1 MWHHN
6 TFAILIYEAEMPGVA
21 TGDNSTTRLGTDN
34 APQPDA
40 VLLIDPTRGGQARIS
55 ADDYVEAAPELVVEV
70 AASSV
75 SIDPYTKCHMYQRN
89 GVRAYLV

>member
-1 MWHHN
+1 M
-6 TFAILIYEAEMPGVA
+6 
-21 TGDNSTTRLGTDN
+21 
-34 APQPDA
+34 
-40 VLLIDPTRGGQARIS
+40 LLIDPTRGGQARIS

-75 SIDPYTKCHMYQRN
+75 SSDPYTKCHMYQRN